1 MQPFV
6 RKVVNEL
13 ISLSNAV
20 TSRDKRTNDS
30 KDSIDELINSLSGSH
45 MFSLVMRL
53 SRDER
58 ATQTRSCQI
67 RGEVS

>member
-30 KDSIDELINSLSGSH
+30 IDELINSLSGTNCIGLAYEAVTWWTNDSNPK
-45 MFSLVMRL
+45 
-53 SRDER
+53 
-58 ATQTRSCQI
+58 TR
-67 RGEVS
+67 EVN

>member
-1 MQPFV
+1 MHPFV

-30 KDSIDELINSLSGSH
+30 RDERINSLSGS
-45 MFSLVMRL
+45 
-53 SRDER
+53 D
-58 ATQTRSCQI
+58 CI
-67 RGEVS
+67 G

>member
-13 ISLSNAV
+13 ISLSNDV

-30 KDSIDELINSLSGSH
+30 KDSIDELINSLSGSNCIGLAYEAVTWWTND
-45 MFSLVMRL
+45 SNPK
-53 SRDER
+53 
-58 ATQTRSCQI
+58 TRK
-67 RGEVS
+67 VN

>member
-20 TSRDKRTNDS
+20 TSRDKRTNNS
-30 KDSIDELINSLSGSH
+30 KDSGGELINSLSS
-45 MFSLVMRL
+45 SNCIDLAYEAV
-53 SRDER
+53 
-58 ATQTRSCQI
+58 T
-67 RGEVS
+67 

>member
-30 KDSIDELINSLSGSH
+30 GGELINSLSGSNCIG
-45 MFSLVMRL
+45 LAYEAV
-53 SRDER
+53 
-58 ATQTRSCQI
+58 T
-67 RGEVS
+67 